1 MPSSNLPRWCRVGV
15 REIGEDSGAV
25 PEEGEAHWGRFQTG
39 HTCLEAMFQ
48 KLSVGDKRQV

>member
-1 MPSSNLPRWCRVGV
+1 MPSSDLPRWCRVGV
-15 REIGEDSGAV
+15 REIGVDSGAV

-39 HTCLEAMFQ
+39 HTWLEAMFQ